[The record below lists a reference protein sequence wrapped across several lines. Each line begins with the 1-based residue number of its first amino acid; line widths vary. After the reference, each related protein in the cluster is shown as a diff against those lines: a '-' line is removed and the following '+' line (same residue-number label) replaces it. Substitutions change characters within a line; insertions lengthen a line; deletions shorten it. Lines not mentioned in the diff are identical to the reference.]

1 MNPKEIDQLAEH
13 LNRQFQQQ
21 HLNDKLDHEIIR
33 QQHVIEAQKDKS
45 RNVVAVGTG
54 YGKLVRSQNFSF
66 LSSRP
71 FIAFN
76 APRDTL
82 KQHAEMLEAAV
93 QGMWKLS
100 GAYLAWLRGIQDV
113 VDVGRGWLLGHP
125 MPKLWADLD
134 FRKKES
140 ESDREFL
147 DRLDELKLSAFPIVV
162 SHRDVR
168 NLWPTFTLKREL
180 DQVVEIREMTARQLD
195 EAYGQRFGLEN
206 DTEKVKVIVYADHT
220 HMHTIIAKHG
230 GIGALGVS
238 FGTIEAQDALPP
250 WEHNMGMNPYI
261 LMEAPVMPEN
271 DQGVVWE
278 GSIASLRYLV
288 PEMDGALTDWRH
300 NTKRTTHS
308 NMVLELDLAERRQ
321 NSPDSKSTS
330 DPITIGPDG
339 RIFLDKGEKIYDYS
353 GGTTNPD
360 IPGVIAAMR
369 SFTQEGAI
377 RPALLGI
384 LEQAGDSGVR
394 YNTGAQLAQKQ
405 FGPALDYLSIAAEN
419 VTKHLFAGIISF
431 SETFKDIG
439 LEDDRIPIYFVDSD
453 GISQRKKLSSSDVKG
468 WGDRIQ
474 AKIELA
480 IPLNSDAEIT
490 TARLAADPVGGVMSL
505 ETAMERFAHIA
516 NPLEEIR
523 KRDLDKIRAAL
534 VEQRVQ
540 AAQQVAFQIAAAPAN
555 SDILAQD
562 FAALPPSVQQAI
574 QMSAQAQGQSVP
586 EARGAANTLRTGTP
600 QGPSQTAATR
610 ISSGVGSG

>member
-1 MNPKEIDQLAEH
+1 MNPKEIEELSTH
-13 LNRQFQQQ
+13 LSNQFNQQAK
-21 HLNDKLDHEIIR
+21 NDKLDHAIIR
-33 QQHVIEAQKDKS
+33 QQHVIEAQKDFK
-45 RNVVAVGTG
+45 RKVVAVGTG

-71 FIAFN
+71 FVAFN

-82 KQHAEMLEAAV
+82 KQHAEMLEAAN

-113 VDVGRGWLLGHP
+113 VDIGRGFLLGHS
-125 MPKLWADLD
+125 MPKLWKGLEFDRRD
-134 FRKKES
+134 D
-140 ESDREFL
+140 ESDKEFT
-147 DRLDELKLSAFPIVV
+147 DRLDDLKLANWPIVMRHV
-162 SHRDVR
+162 DVR
-168 NLWPTFTLKREL
+168 NTWPTFTLKREL
-180 DQVVEIREMTARQLD
+180 DQVVEIREMTARQVED
-195 EAYGQRFGLEN
+195 AYGSKFGREK
-206 DTEKVKVIVYADHT
+206 DTDKVKVIVYADHDEMRT
-220 HMHTIIAKHG
+220 VIAKHG
-230 GIGALGVS
+230 NRFTGRPA
-238 FGTIEAQDALPP
+238 EDALPP
-250 WEHNMGMNPYI
+250 WEHGMKMNPYI
-261 LMEAPVMPEN
+261 LMEAPPLPEN
-271 DQGVVWE
+271 DEGVMWE

-300 NTKRTTHS
+300 NTKRSTHS
-308 NMVLELDLAERRQ
+308 NMVLNLDLAARKLDDP
-321 NSPDSKSTS
+321 SVKSNA
-330 DPITIGPDG
+330 DLIKIGPDG
-339 RIFLDKGEKIYDYS
+339 RVILDLDEKISDYS
-353 GGTTNPD
+353 GSTTNPD

-384 LEQAGDSGVR
+384 LEQSGDSGVR

-419 VTKHLFAGIISF
+419 VTKHLFASIISF

-439 LEDDRIPIYFVDSD
+439 LEDDKIPIYFVDSD
-453 GISQRKKLSSSDVKG
+453 GVSQRKKISASDVKG
-468 WGDRIQ
+468 WSDRSQ
-474 AKIELA
+474 AKLELA
-480 IPLNSDAEIT
+480 IPLQENAEIM

-540 AAQQVAFQIAAAPAN
+540 AAQQVAFQIASQPAN
-555 SDILAQD
+555 ADILTQD

-574 QMSAQAQGQSVP
+574 QMAAQTQGQTVP
-586 EARGAANTLRTGTP
+586 EARGAANTVRTGRG
-600 QGPSQTAATR
+600 QQPSQTQATG
-610 ISSGVGSG
+610 GVPVA